1 MSAKFRVGCSAER
14 NRYVADE
21 SDNALAQF
29 FQCFPRGAAAGATIQ
44 SAFSIEVR
52 MLRTLQKPA
61 FVLAF
66 AVSAAACGDS
76 TAPTGVP
83 VGNYTAIQF
92 VTTGSSGQR
101 DELAAGSTLTLNL
114 ASNGTTSGHLH
125 VAASASNPVLDADM
139 AGTWREDGNVVTVS
153 QAADTF
159 VKDMPFTLS
168 NDPVNGWILVGDKS
182 FNSVRIQLTLR
193 ATTICPAC

>member
-1 MSAKFRVGCSAER
+1 MLATLERLPGIFGRQAE
-14 NRYVADE
+14 
-21 SDNALAQF
+21 ALHLNGEIF
-29 FQCFPRGAAAGATIQ
+29 ATITWPALSTTVWRKIMKNFTMRIVPVLLATAA
-44 SAFSIEVR
+44 SAH
-52 MLRTLQKPA
+52 
-61 FVLAF
+61 
-66 AVSAAACGDS
+66 CGGDS
-76 TAPTGVP
+76 NAPTGVP

-114 ASNGTTSGHLH
+114 AANGTTSGHLH

-153 QAADTF
+153 QEADTF
-159 VKDMPFTLS
+159 VKEMPFTLS

-193 ATTICPAC
+193 PTAICPAC

>member
-1 MSAKFRVGCSAER
+1 MRR
-14 NRYVADE
+14 
-21 SDNALAQF
+21 F
-29 FQCFPRGAAAGATIQ
+29 FLKST
-44 SAFSIEVR
+44 V
-52 MLRTLQKPA
+52 L
-61 FVLAF
+61 LAF
-66 AVSAAACGDS
+66 AVSAACGDS
-76 TAPTGVP
+76 NAPRGGP
-83 VGNYTAIQF
+83 VGDYTAIQF

-101 DELAAGSTLTLNL
+101 DELAAGSTLNLNL

-125 VAASASNPVLDADM
+125 VAASASNPELDADM
-139 AGTWREDGNVVTVS
+139 TGTWREDGNVVTVS

-193 ATTICPAC
+193 TIDICPAC

>member
-1 MSAKFRVGCSAER
+1 
-14 NRYVADE
+14 
-21 SDNALAQF
+21 
-29 FQCFPRGAAAGATIQ
+29 
-44 SAFSIEVR
+44 
-52 MLRTLQKPA
+52 MLRFFLKSTVL
-61 FVLAF
+61 LAF

-76 TAPTGVP
+76 SAPTGLP

-159 VKDMPFTLS
+159 VKDMPLTLS
-168 NDPVNGWILVGDKS
+168 NDLVNGWILVGDKT

-193 ATTICPAC
+193 AMASCPAC

>member
-1 MSAKFRVGCSAER
+1 
-14 NRYVADE
+14 
-21 SDNALAQF
+21 
-29 FQCFPRGAAAGATIQ
+29 
-44 SAFSIEVR
+44 
-52 MLRTLQKPA
+52 MLRVLQKPA

-76 TAPTGVP
+76 NAPTGVP
-83 VGNYTAIQF
+83 VGDYTAIQF

-101 DELAAGSTLTLNL
+101 NELAAGSTLTLNL

-139 AGTWREDGNVVTVS
+139 TGTWREEGNVVTVS

-193 ATTICPAC
+193 TIDICPAC